1 MKDEWLQNV
10 LDLIPTHLKNLHESI
25 AFLSAEMREDY
36 TMSVKKAIVDF
47 VLKDP
52 REKSDTDDKDMTE
65 TNFIQFL
72 QII

>member
-1 MKDEWLQNV
+1 
-10 LDLIPTHLKNLHESI
+10 
-25 AFLSAEMREDY
+25 
-36 TMSVKKAIVDF
+36 MSVKKAIVDF